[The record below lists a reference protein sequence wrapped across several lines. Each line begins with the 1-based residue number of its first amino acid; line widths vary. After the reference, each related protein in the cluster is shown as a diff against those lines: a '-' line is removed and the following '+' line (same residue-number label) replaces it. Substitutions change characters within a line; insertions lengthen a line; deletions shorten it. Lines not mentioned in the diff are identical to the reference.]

1 MRIVVNKETIFQM
14 HNCFNNDER
23 LGINFIPV
31 QIYFVKKKKKIIK
44 RCDTNL
50 IKIVNIYE
58 NIIKNNNVSMTRK
71 GKKEGTGHEKDVAQ
85 IRGGTNYF

>member
-1 MRIVVNKETIFQM
+1 MTNGWELISFLYK
-14 HNCFNNDER
+14 
-23 LGINFIPV
+23 FISS
-31 QIYFVKKKKKIIK
+31 KKKKKIIK

-71 GKKEGTGHEKDVAQ
+71 GKKKEQGMEKMLLK
-85 IRGGTNYF
+85 

>member
-1 MRIVVNKETIFQM
+1 MTNGWELISFLYK
-14 HNCFNNDER
+14 
-23 LGINFIPV
+23 FISS
-31 QIYFVKKKKKIIK
+31 KKKKKIIK

>member
-1 MRIVVNKETIFQM
+1 MTNGWELISFLYK
-14 HNCFNNDER
+14 
-23 LGINFIPV
+23 FISS
-31 QIYFVKKKKKIIK
+31 KKKKIIK

-71 GKKEGTGHEKDVAQ
+71 GKKKEQGMEKMLLK
-85 IRGGTNYF
+85 

>member
-14 HNCFNNDER
+14 HNCFNNDEL

-31 QIYFVKKKKKIIK
+31 QIYFVKKKKKKIIK

-71 GKKEGTGHEKDVAQ
+71 GKKKEQGMEKMLLK
-85 IRGGTNYF
+85 

>member
-31 QIYFVKKKKKIIK
+31 QIYFVKKKKKKIK
-44 RCDTNL
+44 SND
-50 IKIVNIYE
+50 
-58 NIIKNNNVSMTRK
+58 
-71 GKKEGTGHEKDVAQ
+71 A
-85 IRGGTNYF
+85 IRI

>member
-14 HNCFNNDER
+14 HNCFNNDEW

-71 GKKEGTGHEKDVAQ
+71 GKKKEQGMEKMLLK
-85 IRGGTNYF
+85 

>member
-14 HNCFNNDER
+14 HNCFNNDEL

-31 QIYFVKKKKKIIK
+31 QIYFVKKKKKKIIK

-71 GKKEGTGHEKDVAQ
+71 GKKKEQVMEKMLLK
-85 IRGGTNYF
+85 

>member
-1 MRIVVNKETIFQM
+1 MTNGWR
-14 HNCFNNDER
+14 
-23 LGINFIPV
+23 INFIPV

-58 NIIKNNNVSMTRK
+58 NIIKNNNVSMTRN
-71 GKKEGTGHEKDVAQ
+71 GKKKEQGMEKMLLK
-85 IRGGTNYF
+85 

>member
-1 MRIVVNKETIFQM
+1 MMNGWELISFLYK
-14 HNCFNNDER
+14 
-23 LGINFIPV
+23 FISS
-31 QIYFVKKKKKIIK
+31 KKKKKIIK

-71 GKKEGTGHEKDVAQ
+71 GKKKEQGMEKMLLK
-85 IRGGTNYF
+85 

>member
-31 QIYFVKKKKKIIK
+31 QIYFVKKKKKKIIK

-58 NIIKNNNVSMTRK
+58 NIIKNNNVSMTRN
-71 GKKEGTGHEKDVAQ
+71 GKKKEQGMEKMLLK
-85 IRGGTNYF
+85 

>member
-31 QIYFVKKKKKIIK
+31 QIYFVKKKKIIK

-71 GKKEGTGHEKDVAQ
+71 GKKEGTGHGKDVAQ